1 MNLNDPIH
9 CLKNGDISG
18 LETLVKM
25 YQVEAVRAAD
35 LITRDIQQAQDIVQ
49 SAFIRIYDKI
59 EQFDETR
66 PFKPWFMRIV
76 VNDALKQITRNHQIS
91 LETPLD
97 SPNGLT
103 IGDLLMQGDANLD
116 DYIEIVESQAEIWEA
131 LGQLNPEQ
139 RAVIVLRYYL
149 DFSEE
154 EISESL
160 NSPKGTIK
168 WRLHKARQQLRTILK
183 PLYEGGN
190 G

>member
-1 MNLNDPIH
+1 MNINDAIH
-9 CLKNGDISG
+9 RLKNGDISG
-18 LETLVKM
+18 LEVLVNT

-35 LITRDIQQAQDIVQ
+35 LITRDVQQAQDIVQ
-49 SAFIRIYDKI
+49 SAFIRIYHKI

-76 VNDALKQITRNHQIS
+76 VNDALKQVTLNRQIS

-97 SPNGLT
+97 FSEDLT
-103 IGDLLMQGDANLD
+103 LGDLLTQGDASLD
-116 DYIEIVESQAEIWEA
+116 DHIETAQVQAEIWEA
-131 LGQLNPEQ
+131 LGQLQPEQ
-139 RAVIVLRYYL
+139 RAVIVMRYYL

-168 WRLHKARQQLRTILK
+168 WRLHKARQRLRTILE
-183 PLYEGGN
+183 PSYEGGN